1 MPLAI
6 FRRAKAK
13 IIKQALRQGHRITI
27 SEQTGSGTIAADVIG
42 INCFLGAIWGDSSA
56 RGVEVLAI
64 IYRDVRE
71 AVAVGKGFSL
81 VATELADGC

>member
-13 IIKQALRQGHRITI
+13 VIKQALGQGHRIAI
-27 SEQTGSGTIAADVIG
+27 SEQTAAGTVAADVIG
-42 INCFLGAIWGDSSA
+42 INCFLGAIWGNSSA
-56 RGVEVLAI
+56 GGVEVLAI

-71 AVAVGKGFSL
+71 AVAVGEGFSL
-81 VATELADGC
+81 VTAELADGC